1 MTITITLSEI
11 LDKCLDWEK
20 YCKDNGCSEW
30 AVNEGFGEVKVAMTE
45 EEARKYGIIRAE
57 C

>member
-1 MTITITLSEI
+1 MTITIPLSEI

-30 AVNEGFGEVKVAMTE
+30 AVNEGFGEVEVTMTE
-45 EEARKYGIIRAE
+45 EEARKYGIIRAG